1 MLFLYRVLIFI
12 HVFFGFLY
20 MLSHGAAFST
30 SFRLR
35 QESDP
40 KRVQALLDL
49 SGSTY
54 SLMYLS
60 LLVLLAAGITL
71 GFLGSW
77 WSQSWIWISLGTL
90 LVILVV
96 MGVIAS
102 SHFHRLRKAVGMPF
116 REGNK
121 EHPGV
126 DPASIEEIQSLLNS
140 GLSHLLA
147 LIGLGGWGVILWMM
161 LFKPF

>member
-1 MLFLYRVLIFI
+1 
-12 HVFFGFLY
+12 
-20 MLSHGAAFST
+20 
-30 SFRLR
+30 
-35 QESDP
+35 
-40 KRVQALLDL
+40 
-49 SGSTY
+49 
-54 SLMYLS
+54 MYLS

-77 WSQSWIWISLGTL
+77 WSRGWIWVSLGTL

-96 MGVIAS
+96 MGAIAS
-102 SHFHRLRKAVGMPF
+102 SHFHRVRKAVGLPY

-121 EHPGV
+121 EHAGV
-126 DPASIEEIQSLLNS
+126 DPASPEEVQSLLNS
-140 GLSHLLA
+140 GKSHLLA